1 MGYRSIIN
9 GALTIEGLTDDQ
21 IATIN
26 ADVSGHYTDYSICQI
41 TAINDNTVALAS
53 EYSDWVKAYGF
64 TKEVEH
70 FIAAVTAAG
79 GCFTAGEL
87 IREGE
92 DDTDKERYVVQIDP
106 ATNASE
112 IIHEELVCVW
122 EVCGIPTSVGAS
134 GADAANAD
142 PRIGTQRPY

>member
-1 MGYRSIIN
+1 MRSVVEA
-9 GALTIEGLTDDQ
+9 G
-21 IATIN
+21 
-26 ADVSGHYTDYSICQI
+26 SGTVFSRSVVHTDYSLCQI
-41 TAINDNTVALAS
+41 TATNDNTVALAS

-106 ATNASE
+106 ATNISE
-112 IIHEELVCVW
+112 VIHEELVCVW
-122 EVCGIPTSVGAS
+122 EVSDIPTNTSAS
-134 GADAANAD
+134 GTSDANAD
-142 PRIGTQRPY
+142 PRIGTRRPY

>member
-9 GALTIEGLTDDQ
+9 GELTIEGLINDQ

-26 ADVSGHYTDYSICQI
+26 ADVSWRYVDYPLCQI
-41 TAINDNTVALAS
+41 TTTDNNTVVLAS

-64 TKEVEH
+64 TEEVEY

-79 GCFTAGEL
+79 GRFTGGEL
-87 IREGE
+87 IREGQE
-92 DDTDKERYVVQIDP
+92 DTDKECYVVQIDP
-106 ATNASE
+106 ATNISE

-122 EVCGIPTSVGAS
+122 EVSDIPTNAGA
-134 GADAANAD
+134 GGDANAD
-142 PRIGTQRPY
+142 PRIGTRRPY